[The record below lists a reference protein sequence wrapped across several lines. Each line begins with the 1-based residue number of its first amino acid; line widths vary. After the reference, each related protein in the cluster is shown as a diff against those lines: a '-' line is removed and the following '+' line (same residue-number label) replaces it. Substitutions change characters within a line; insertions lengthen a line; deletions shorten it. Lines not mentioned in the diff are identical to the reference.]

1 MGTGVSSK
9 PSHSIVTQIAEIEG
23 VDPTDLEPPL
33 HAVVDPDALE
43 RLIDS
48 SPTDS
53 SGTSLSITFTYRGH
67 RVRVDGS
74 GAVEITTANQ
84 LTDASG
90 ESSEELHGD

>member
-9 PSHSIVTQIAEIEG
+9 PSHSIVTQIADVEG

-43 RLIDS
+43 QLIDS
-48 SPTDS
+48 SEP
-53 SGTSLSITFTYRGH
+53 SLSITFTYRDY

-74 GAVEITTANQ
+74 GAVDVTTANQ

>member
-9 PSHSIVTQIAEIEG
+9 PSHSIVTQIAEIED

-48 SPTDS
+48 SRAA
-53 SGTSLSITFTYRGH
+53 LSISFPYRGH

-74 GAVEITTANQ
+74 GAVEITTANH
-84 LTDASG
+84 TDPSG
-90 ESSEELHGD
+90 ESPEESHGD

>member
-9 PSHSIVTQIAEIEG
+9 PSHSIVTQIADVEG

-43 RLIDS
+43 RLVDS
-48 SPTDS
+48 SEAA
-53 SGTSLSITFTYRGH
+53 LSITFTYRGH

-74 GAVEITTANQ
+74 GAVDVTAANQ

-90 ESSEELHGD
+90 ESPEESHGD